1 MFKRL
6 WTWMKAEDVRGPG
19 GLCAPWRIF
28 WAGLAVR
35 LLYMT
40 LAHTWRVRT
49 YDDHFSFAWE
59 AGRIAR
65 SLVEGYGYSSPFRGH
80 TGPTAWLPPLYP
92 LMIAG
97 VFKLFGVYTPL
108 SAWVILAINC
118 IFNAATALAVWEI
131 GIRCFSRA
139 NAVYAAWIWALY
151 PAAMQYAVK
160 WMWEMSIT
168 TCLFAWVIVL
178 ALRLRGINASA
189 QQGEAAPTNQL
200 AGWMA
205 FGVLWGLIGLSNSSL
220 LIFLPACGVW
230 ILAGT
235 WRQPNAVR
243 DAAISA
249 LLFIACLAPWET
261 RNYAVFHRFIPIRGN
276 LGAEAALGNGP
287 GARGFLMEYNHP
299 EQATD
304 QLRLYAAMGE
314 VRYAEMRGK
323 LASDTIHADPARFAA
338 NVFRRFCFF
347 WNGVPS
353 DNRWATELPRLINFG
368 FISYAGLL
376 GLALAL
382 YRRAP
387 AAWLFAWAFLLLPV
401 PYYLVTVHARFRHP
415 LEPIIAVLGVFLFQ
429 SATPRNAPQQPS

>member
-1 MFKRL
+1 MLKRL
-6 WTWMKAEDVRGPG
+6 WTWMKAEDDTASRG
-19 GLCAPWRIF
+19 LRAPWRIF
-28 WAGLAVR
+28 WVALAVR

-40 LAHTWRVRT
+40 FAHTWRVRG

-80 TGPTAWLPPLYP
+80 TGPTAWLPPVYP

-97 VFKLFGVYTPL
+97 IFKLFGVYTPL
-108 SAWVILAINC
+108 SAWVVLAINC
-118 IFNAATALAVWEI
+118 LFSAATALAVWEI
-131 GIRCFSRA
+131 GMRCFSRT

-151 PAAMQYAVK
+151 PAALQYSVK

-168 TCLFAWVIVL
+168 ACLFAWVIVL
-178 ALRLRGINASA
+178 ALRLRGIDAS
-189 QQGEAAPTNQL
+189 TNGDESKTHQL

-205 FGVLWGLIGLSNSSL
+205 FGVLWGAIALSNSSL
-220 LIFLPACGVW
+220 LIFLPACGLW
-230 ILAGT
+230 ILAGM
-235 WRQPNAVR
+235 WQRPHAVR
-243 DAAISA
+243 DAVIGA
-249 LLFIACLAPWET
+249 LLFLACVAPWEA

-287 GARGFLMEYNHP
+287 GANGFLMEYNHP
-299 EQATD
+299 EQAPE
-304 QLRLYAAMGE
+304 QLRLYAEMGE
-314 VRYAEMRGK
+314 VRYAEMRGR
-323 LASDTIHADPARFAA
+323 LASDTIRANPGRFAL

-347 WNGVPS
+347 WNSVPS
-353 DNRWATELPRLINFG
+353 DNRWGTELPRLLNFG

-387 AAWLFAWAFLLLPV
+387 AAWLFAWAFLLLPI

-415 LEPIIAVLGVFLFQ
+415 LEPLIAVLGVFLFQ
-429 SATPRNAPQQPS
+429 SAERRPESRRGA